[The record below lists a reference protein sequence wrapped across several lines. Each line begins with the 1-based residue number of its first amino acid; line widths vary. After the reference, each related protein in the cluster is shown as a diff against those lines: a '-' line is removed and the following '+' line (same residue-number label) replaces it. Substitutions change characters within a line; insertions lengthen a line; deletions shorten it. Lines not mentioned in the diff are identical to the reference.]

1 MRTLRIVPGQT
12 CPIRFGEDGL
22 GYRPMP
28 PPSERTRDS
37 TEGLTSSERTTNRV
51 TVADAA
57 RLLGLSAEAV
67 RMRIKRGTL
76 ASEKVEGS
84 VYVILDADQTRTNT
98 APPAEHTREPTAD
111 QTNLVEALRSEV
123 EFLREELQ
131 RREEVHVEENRR
143 RDSIIA
149 ALTQRIP
156 ELDAPSESRDAS
168 ETAREEPHG
177 AEEGPQEQEQRRS
190 WLYRF
195 FFGP

>member
-37 TEGLTSSERTTNRV
+37 TEGLTSSERTTDRV

-67 RMRIKRGTL
+67 RLRIKRGTL

-84 VYVILDADQTRTNT
+84 VYVILDADPTRPSADRTTDRT
-98 APPAEHTREPTAD
+98 AETTTD
-111 QTNLVEALRSEV
+111 QT
-123 EFLREELQ
+123 
-131 RREEVHVEENRR
+131 
-143 RDSIIA
+143 
-149 ALTQRIP
+149 
-156 ELDAPSESRDAS
+156 
-168 ETAREEPHG
+168 
-177 AEEGPQEQEQRRS
+177 
-190 WLYRF
+190 
-195 FFGP
+195 